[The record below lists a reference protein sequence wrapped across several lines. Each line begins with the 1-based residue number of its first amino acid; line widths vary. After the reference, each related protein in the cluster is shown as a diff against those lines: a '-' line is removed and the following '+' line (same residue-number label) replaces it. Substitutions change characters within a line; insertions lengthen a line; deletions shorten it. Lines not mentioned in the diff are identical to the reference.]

1 MEEENKYIEK
11 LKAEMLDDISG
22 GMSGELKEKVLSIM
36 WSVKHEAKSDSI
48 PLWIV
53 EMYGEENLLKYGTN
67 SEELIDFIEENW
79 DSI

>member
-1 MEEENKYIEK
+1 MEDEKEYIEK
-11 LKAEMLDDISG
+11 LKAEMLNDVSG

-36 WSVKHEAKSDSI
+36 WGVKHEAKSDRI